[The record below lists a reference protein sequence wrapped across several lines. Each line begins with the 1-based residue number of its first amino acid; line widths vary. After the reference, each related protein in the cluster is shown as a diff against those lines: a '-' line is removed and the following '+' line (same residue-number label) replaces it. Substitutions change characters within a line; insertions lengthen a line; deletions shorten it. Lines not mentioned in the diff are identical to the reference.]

1 VTVVSNS
8 SPLISLTRIGKLGL
22 LPQLYDEVYV
32 PEAVWH
38 EVAIAGEG
46 QPGVNQ
52 FKEAAWIKRVP
63 VKNRALVRALQ
74 RDLDAGES
82 EAIALAVETEAELLI
97 MDERLGRDTARI
109 FELKYTGVVGVLIEA
124 KRKGLIEEI
133 RPVLDE
139 MREKG
144 HFRISSVLYARILQD
159 EGEEEI

>member
-32 PEAVWH
+32 PEEVWH
-38 EVAIAGEG
+38 EVVIAGEG
-46 QPGVNQ
+46 QPGVDQ
-52 FKEAAWIKRVP
+52 IKEAAWIKRVP

-139 MREKG
+139 MRTKG
-144 HFRISSVLYARILQD
+144 HFRISSALYARILQD
-159 EGEEEI
+159 EGEQ

>member
-1 VTVVSNS
+1 M
-8 SPLISLTRIGKLGL
+8 
-22 LPQLYDEVYV
+22 
-32 PEAVWH
+32 
-38 EVAIAGEG
+38 
-46 QPGVNQ
+46 
-52 FKEAAWIKRVP
+52 
-63 VKNRALVRALQ
+63 RALQ

-124 KRKGLIEEI
+124 KRKALIEEI

-139 MREKG
+139 MRQKG
-144 HFRISSVLYARILQD
+144 HFRISSSLYARILKD